1 MGEEED
7 GLMLFEVGT
16 LVVIDTKAY
25 GQIAGGFI
33 GLTEFGVAIKMTHK
47 EGQASG
53 ELTDSQKEGIKAD
66 LSEMTVKELQE
77 MARET
82 DLKATGTKAVLV
94 QRIADVMVEEINE
107 SLPPRAT
114 TIELAVPTTTLISWN
129 EIDMIQDGTDYL
141 NDMEVSEFRSTI
153 VDGLDLDQDEAIMGP
168 GESDSSGE

>member
-7 GLMLFEVGT
+7 GMMLFEVGT
-16 LVVIDTKAY
+16 LVVLDTKSY

-47 EGQASG
+47 EGQVSN
-53 ELTDSQKEGIKAD
+53 ELNDTQKAGIKED
-66 LSEMTVKELQE
+66 LVSMNMKELQE

-82 DLKATGTKAVLV
+82 NVKVTGPKNELV
-94 QRIADVMVEEINE
+94 ERLVAVMVEEINAE
-107 SLPPRAT
+107 LPPRAS

-153 VDGLDLDQDEAIMGP
+153 VDGLDLDQDEA
-168 GESDSSGE
+168 SVSSGEQDSTGE